1 MSCTFGVVVGNRGFF
16 PDELARTGREEILDA
31 LKRAGHKAICLTP
44 EETRYGSVE
53 TREDA
58 RRCASL
64 FREHSSDIIGIIVT
78 LPNFGDE
85 RGIAET
91 IRMAALDVPVL
102 VQGTPDDP
110 KACDIKN
117 RRDSFCGKMSACNN
131 LRQYGIPFS
140 LTQSHTVHP
149 LTDEFQADL
158 DSFAGVCRV
167 VKGMKHVRVGA
178 IGARPAAFNT
188 VRYSEK
194 ILESHGISVETLDL
208 SEVFGRAARLGDA
221 DAKVREKIAILRDYV
236 NTEGIIDI
244 HILKMA
250 KLGVVIDEYI
260 EANELDICAVQC
272 WTSMEE
278 YYGVVPCALM
288 SLLSNSLF
296 SSACEVDVT
305 GALGMHA
312 LRLATGS
319 PSAILDWNNN
329 YGDDPDKCVVFHC
342 SNIPRHF
349 LENPAMDY
357 QNIIAGSV
365 GKENTFGTIIGRIK
379 TGPLTFTRFSTE
391 DELGSIRAYLGEGE
405 FVDDSLKTFGG
416 YGVAHIPNLQ
426 DLLRFICRNGF
437 EHHVA
442 MSLSSCAPILFEA
455 FTQYLGYD
463 TYYHR

>member
-85 RGIAET
+85 KGIAET

-102 VQGTPDDP
+102 VQATPDDP

-244 HILKMA
+244 
-250 KLGVVIDEYI
+250 
-260 EANELDICAVQC
+260 
-272 WTSMEE
+272 S
-278 YYGVVPCALM
+278 
-288 SLLSNSLF
+288 
-296 SSACEVDVT
+296 
-305 GALGMHA
+305 
-312 LRLATGS
+312 
-319 PSAILDWNNN
+319 
-329 YGDDPDKCVVFHC
+329 
-342 SNIPRHF
+342 
-349 LENPAMDY
+349 
-357 QNIIAGSV
+357 
-365 GKENTFGTIIGRIK
+365 
-379 TGPLTFTRFSTE
+379 
-391 DELGSIRAYLGEGE
+391 
-405 FVDDSLKTFGG
+405 
-416 YGVAHIPNLQ
+416 
-426 DLLRFICRNGF
+426 CR
-437 EHHVA
+437 
-442 MSLSSCAPILFEA
+442 CK
-455 FTQYLGYD
+455 
-463 TYYHR
+463 